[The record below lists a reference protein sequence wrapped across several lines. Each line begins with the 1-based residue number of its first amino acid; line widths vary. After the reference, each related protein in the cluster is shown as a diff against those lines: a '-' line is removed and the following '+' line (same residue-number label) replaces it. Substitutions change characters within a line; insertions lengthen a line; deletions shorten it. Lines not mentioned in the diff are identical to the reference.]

1 MACLLEVLGLLL
13 GKGRLALDSLQVLV
27 VEHQGQLQVL
37 RDKLV
42 RTLFFLD
49 TLLLQLG
56 FSLCQGLQG
65 VRLQGRQ
72 G

>member
-1 MACLLEVLGLLL
+1 
-13 GKGRLALDSLQVLV
+13 

-49 TLLLQLG
+49 ALLLQLG
-56 FSLCQGLQG
+56 FTLCQGLQG